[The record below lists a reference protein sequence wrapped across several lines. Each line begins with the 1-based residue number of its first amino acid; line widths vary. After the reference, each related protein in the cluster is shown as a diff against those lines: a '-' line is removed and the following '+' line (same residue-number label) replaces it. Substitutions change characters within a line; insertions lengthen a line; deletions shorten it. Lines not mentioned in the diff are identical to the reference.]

1 MEVVFGLD
9 YPVEEVGELAQGSF
23 DYIAKDISD
32 IRTNYIRL
40 GFHLNECELFEYYK
54 DFGYF
59 TFADFV
65 FNNFGLDKS
74 ALSKCINVFRR
85 FSVCENNIHK
95 MFLQDAYSEYS
106 YSQLCEML
114 PLSSE
119 ELKRVSPAMT
129 VKQIRDYKK
138 SLKNKVSTS
147 KPVKQDVPVEDKEDV
162 EFYSSISEDE
172 FVRDLLECSRN
183 FIECNFSSDIFISI
197 GISGKRLTVETGDS
211 FYCLQF
217 SQTKKKGESA

>member
-1 MEVVFGLD
+1 MEVVYGLD
-9 YPVEEVGELAQGSF
+9 YPVDEVGELAQGSF
-23 DYIAKDISD
+23 DYIAKDIVN
-32 IRTNYIRL
+32 IKTNYIKL

-65 FNNFGLDKS
+65 FNNFGMDKS

-119 ELKRVSPAMT
+119 ELKRVNPAMT

-147 KPVKQDVPVEDKEDV
+147 KPIKQDEPVDDV
-162 EFYSSISEDE
+162 VEVIENYSSIADDE
-172 FVRDLLECSRN
+172 FVRDLLESARD
-183 FIECNFSSDIFISI
+183 FIESNFSSESFASI
-197 GISGKRLTVETGDS
+197 VISGKRLSIEVDDAVYT
-211 FYCLQF
+211 LQF
-217 SQTKKKGESA
+217 SRTKKKGE